1 MSDKFN
7 FTKKALD
14 ALPTPAP
21 GQRKF
26 YYDTDVRGLALR
38 VMSSGA
44 KYFYMYKWISGKP
57 QKTKL
62 GPYPDMTIEQA
73 RNRAKEEN
81 AAVVRGHDP
90 AAERERKRTEWTFED
105 LFKWY
110 LDAHAKLRKR
120 SWKRDERHYEM
131 HLQAPLGAL
140 PLSKVSRSTVRELH
154 MAIRKAS
161 GLYAAN
167 RLLALI
173 SVVFSKAIAHEL
185 HPGPNPAAGI
195 ECFPEE
201 SRDRRLTAGEV
212 PRLIEALE
220 AEPNTTLR
228 DFIYIL
234 FFTGARRSNVLAM
247 RWDEIDLD
255 ERTWRIPMTK
265 NGKPQVVPLEDPE
278 LKILKRRLA
287 DAKGNPWVF
296 PGRSDTASGHLM
308 KPDVGWARI
317 LKRAGLSNLRL
328 HDLRRSLGSWMVDT
342 GASLPTIGQA
352 LHHQSQSTTAVY
364 ARMSLDPVR
373 HAKSRAL
380 QAILASGKK
389 APDETTAG

>member
-14 ALPTPAP
+14 ALPTPAS

-44 KYFYMYKWISGKP
+44 KYFYMYKWIGGKP

-90 AAERERKRTEWTFED
+90 AAERERKRAEWTFED

-110 LDAHAKLRKR
+110 LEAHAKPRKR
-120 SWKRDERHYEM
+120 SWKRDERHYEL

-140 PLSKVSRSTVRELH
+140 PLSKVSRSSVRELH

-161 GLYAAN
+161 GPYAAN
-167 RLLALI
+167 RLLALV
-173 SVVFSKAIAHEL
+173 SVVFSQAIAHEL

-201 SRDRRLTAGEV
+201 SRDRRLSAAEV
-212 PRLIEALE
+212 PRLIAALE
-220 AEPNTTLR
+220 TEPNVTLR
-228 DFIYIL
+228 DFIFIL

-247 RWDEIDLD
+247 RWDEIDMD
-255 ERTWRIPMTK
+255 ERIWRIPMTK
-265 NGKPQVVPLEDPE
+265 NGKPQIVPLEEPE
-278 LKILKRRLA
+278 LKILERRLSGA
-287 DAKGNPWVF
+287 EGNPWVF
-296 PGRSDTASGHLM
+296 PGRSDNSSGHLTR
-308 KPDVGWARI
+308 PEHGWIRI
-317 LKRAGLSNLRL
+317 LKRAGINGLRL

-342 GASLPTIGQA
+342 GASLPMIGQA

-364 ARMSLDPVR
+364 ARMSLAPLR

-389 APDETTAG
+389 TPDESIVT